1 VLLGVLLGVLL
12 AELLALLDDTT
23 VLADVEL
30 TTKKEDEEDGVL
42 LPVLDA
48 TIEVADV
55 ELTTEVGAVLLA
67 LVGLELTTD
76 EEVGALFAELELM
89 IAGAVLVFAGAW
101 LVTATLGVWVEEA
114 TLSVAGTGTT
124 VPVLVLAA
132 TAGCADCR
140 LQKLRKGANSGL
152 A

>member
-1 VLLGVLLGVLL
+1 MNRIAAIEMNIEGRAAFAEPVTCGKLVDVVAD
-12 AELLALLDDTT
+12 AELR
-23 VLADVEL
+23 
-30 TTKKEDEEDGVL
+30 L